1 MRLEFAWMDF
11 LTILVFAF
19 ALVMLVAGVFTA
31 YFGSG
36 KSRKVGV
43 ALMVIGLLVGIIWA
57 WLIGFSDISPFH
69 EVCGWEVVRG
79 AIITIVAAVVGALA
93 AVGIF
98 LVAVMKS

>member
-1 MRLEFAWMDF
+1 MDF

-19 ALVMLVAGVFTA
+19 AIVMLVAGVFTA

-36 KSRKVGV
+36 KSRRVGV
-43 ALMVIGLLVGIIWA
+43 ALLAIGLIVGAVWAYLVGWSDIE
-57 WLIGFSDISPFH
+57 LFSDVAAWDVMRAALIN
-69 EVCGWEVVRG
+69 
-79 AIITIVAAVVGALA
+79 IVAAVIGALA